1 MDRLKVVFLV
11 AQSAGPSSG
20 LDRAVAMSAGWL
32 EEAWAW
38 GFDVDIWR
46 AHLNALTW
54 PEVSGVHSL
63 HVSLS
68 SAQHTSRECMMHG

>member
-1 MDRLKVVFLV
+1 MGG
-11 AQSAGPSSG
+11 QGGGPTSG

-54 PEVSGVHSL
+54 PEV
-63 HVSLS
+63 
-68 SAQHTSRECMMHG
+68 REPPGPPQLAELAEFLLCSMVGAMRC